1 MAPRAGAWLGGIL
14 FAAGVFAF
22 FGGALFPG
30 FSALAYAGLG
40 AVLLSVVLV
49 GRALRQVSRQI
60 GDNHARFEAMLR
72 VEAERDKK
80 KPGA

>member
-1 MAPRAGAWLGGIL
+1 MSPRAGAWLGGVL

-30 FSALAYAGLG
+30 FSVLAYAGLG
-40 AVLLSVVLV
+40 AVILSLVLI

-60 GDNHARFEAMLR
+60 GDNHSRFEAMLR
-72 VEAERDKK
+72 VEAEKDKRE
-80 KPGA
+80 PGA